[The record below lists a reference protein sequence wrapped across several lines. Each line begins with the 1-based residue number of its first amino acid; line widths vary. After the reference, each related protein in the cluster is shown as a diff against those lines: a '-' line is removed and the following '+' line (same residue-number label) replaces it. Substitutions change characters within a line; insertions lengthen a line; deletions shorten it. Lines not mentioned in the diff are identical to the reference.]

1 VTIAVPVDLADAA
14 LTAEM
19 AEDLAVVEAALRD
32 TSFGGDEMFAEVSR
46 HMMQAGGKRFR
57 AMLVLLAAR
66 FGDCRDKRIVPAA
79 VAIELTHLAT
89 LFHDD
94 VMDEASIR
102 RGSESANSRFGN
114 SIAILAGD
122 FLFARAS
129 RILADLGPQAI
140 RIQAETFGRLVDGQ
154 LLETVGV
161 REGEDPLDH
170 YMHVITE
177 KTGSLIATSGRF
189 GAMFAGVPDDMA
201 DLISDACLRIGVA
214 WQLSD
219 DVLDIASSSAESGK
233 EQGTD
238 LRQGVRTLPVLY
250 ALRDTSTGQDAVRL
264 RELLLD
270 ADLTDQALHA
280 EALGLLRRSP
290 ALEEA
295 RQTVRTWI
303 GEASAQLA
311 QLPDVPARAA
321 FENLCAFVK
330 TRTVLPAVL
339 PALTALPRSPP
350 RALRAVCA
358 PSSLSRSFLAPSL
371 LSPRRPPARFGSRGG
386 RTPIAWGP
394 QGVL

>member
-1 VTIAVPVDLADAA
+1 MTIAVPVDLADAA

-19 AEDLAVVEAALRD
+19 AEDLAVVEATMQD
-32 TSFGGDEMFAEVSR
+32 MSFGGDEMFAEVSR

-94 VMDEASIR
+94 VMDEASMR
-102 RGSESANSRFGN
+102 RGHESANSRFGN
-114 SIAILAGD
+114 SVAILAGD
-122 FLFARAS
+122 YLFARAS
-129 RILADLGPQAI
+129 RILADLGPEAI

-161 REGEDPLDH
+161 RPGEDPLDH

-189 GAMFAGVPDDMA
+189 GAMFSGLSDEKA
-201 DLISDACLRIGVA
+201 DLIADACLRIGVA

-219 DVLDIASSSAESGK
+219 DFLDIASTSAESGK
-233 EQGTD
+233 VQGTD

-250 ALRDTSTGQDAVRL
+250 ALRGTATDPDAVRL
-264 RELLLD
+264 RELLSLD
-270 ADLTDQALHA
+270 QLADPALHA
-280 EALGLLRRSP
+280 EALSLLRTSP
-290 ALEEA
+290 AVEEA

-303 GEASAQLA
+303 AEARAQLA
-311 QLPDVPARAA
+311 QLPEVPARAA
-321 FENLCAFVK
+321 FESLCDFVN
-330 TRTVLPAVL
+330 TRTA
-339 PALTALPRSPP
+339 
-350 RALRAVCA
+350 
-358 PSSLSRSFLAPSL
+358 
-371 LSPRRPPARFGSRGG
+371 
-386 RTPIAWGP
+386 
-394 QGVL
+394 

>member
-1 VTIAVPVDLADAA
+1 VTIAFPVDLADAA
-14 LTAEM
+14 LAAEM

-32 TSFGGDEMFAEVSR
+32 TSFGGDEMFADVSR

-66 FGDCRDKRIVPAA
+66 FGDFRDKRIVPAA

-94 VMDEASIR
+94 VMDEAAIR
-102 RGSESANSRFGN
+102 RGHASANSRFGN
-114 SIAILAGD
+114 SVAILAGD
-122 FLFARAS
+122 YLFARAS
-129 RILADLGPQAI
+129 RILSDLGPEAI

-161 REGEDPLDH
+161 RPGQDPLDH

-189 GAMFAGVPDDMA
+189 GAMFSGLPDETA
-201 DLISDACLRIGVA
+201 DLISEACLRIGVA

-219 DVLDIASSSAESGK
+219 DVLDIASTSVESGK

-250 ALRDTSTGQDAVRL
+250 ALRGTAADADAARL
-264 RELLLD
+264 RELLTE
-270 ADLTDQALHA
+270 ADLTDPELHA
-280 EALGLLRRSP
+280 EALTLLRRSP

-295 RQTVRTWI
+295 RETVRTWVR
-303 GEASAQLA
+303 EARGLLA
-311 QLPDVPARAA
+311 QLPDLPARAA
-321 FENLCAFVK
+321 FESLCDFVH
-330 TRTVLPAVL
+330 TRTA
-339 PALTALPRSPP
+339 
-350 RALRAVCA
+350 
-358 PSSLSRSFLAPSL
+358 
-371 LSPRRPPARFGSRGG
+371 
-386 RTPIAWGP
+386 
-394 QGVL
+394 

>member
-1 VTIAVPVDLADAA
+1 MSIAVPVDLADAA

-19 AEDLAVVEAALRD
+19 AEDLAVVEAALQE
-32 TSFGGDEMFAEVSR
+32 TTFGGDEMFAEVSR

-66 FGDCRDKRIVPAA
+66 FGDSRDKRITAAA

-94 VMDEASIR
+94 VMDDAAIR
-102 RGSESANSRFGN
+102 RGHESANSRWGN
-114 SIAILAGD
+114 SVAILAGD
-122 FLFARAS
+122 YLFARAS
-129 RILADLGPQAI
+129 RILADLGPEAI

-161 REGEDPLDH
+161 RPGQDPLEH

-189 GAMFAGVPDDMA
+189 GAMFAGLPVETA
-201 DLISDACLRIGVA
+201 DLIADACLRIGVA

-219 DVLDIASSSAESGK
+219 DVLDIASTSAESGK

-250 ALRDTSTGQDAVRL
+250 ALRDASSGPDADRL
-264 RELLLD
+264 RVLLGQ
-270 ADLTDQALHA
+270 ADLTDPGLHA
-280 EALGLLRRSP
+280 EALRLLRGSP
-290 ALEEA
+290 AISEA
-295 RQTVRTWI
+295 RQTVRAWI
-303 GEASAQLA
+303 TEAQALLA

-321 FENLCAFVK
+321 FENLCDFVNI
-330 TRTVLPAVL
+330 RTV
-339 PALTALPRSPP
+339 
-350 RALRAVCA
+350 
-358 PSSLSRSFLAPSL
+358 
-371 LSPRRPPARFGSRGG
+371 
-386 RTPIAWGP
+386 
-394 QGVL
+394 

>member
-1 VTIAVPVDLADAA
+1 MADD
-14 LTAEM
+14 LTA
-19 AEDLAVVEAALRD
+19 VEAALRD

-46 HMMQAGGKRFR
+46 HMMAAGGKRFR

-94 VMDEASIR
+94 VMDEAAIR
-102 RGSESANSRFGN
+102 RGQPSANSRFGN

-122 FLFARAS
+122 YLFARAS
-129 RILADLGPQAI
+129 RILADLGPAAI

-161 REGEDPLDH
+161 RPGEDPLDH

-189 GAMFAGVPDDMA
+189 GAMFSGLSDEMT
-201 DLISDACLRIGVA
+201 DLIAEACMRIGVA

-219 DVLDIASSSAESGK
+219 DVLDVASTSTQSGK
-233 EQGTD
+233 EPGTD

-250 ALRDTSTGQDAVRL
+250 ALRGSGDSPSETRL
-264 RELLLD
+264 RALL
-270 ADLTDQALHA
+270 AEPDLTDPALHA
-280 EALGLLRRSP
+280 EALTLLRESA

-295 RQTVRTWI
+295 RETVRSWI
-303 GEASAQLA
+303 GAATALLA
-311 QLPDVPARAA
+311 KLPDVGSAPPPPCWRSSPTSPPAPPSSP
-321 FENLCAFVK
+321 CA
-330 TRTVLPAVL
+330 TSSSPA
-339 PALTALPRSPP
+339 PRSQ
-350 RALRAVCA
+350 LR
-358 PSSLSRSFLAPSL
+358 RN
-371 LSPRRPPARFGSRGG
+371 GRG
-386 RTPIAWGP
+386 
-394 QGVL
+394 

>member
-1 VTIAVPVDLADAA
+1 VTIALPVDLADPA

-19 AEDLAVVEAALRD
+19 AGDLAVVEAALRD
-32 TSFGGDEMFAEVSR
+32 TSFGGDEMFAEVSK
-46 HMMQAGGKRFR
+46 HMMVAGGKRFR

-114 SIAILAGD
+114 SVAILAGD
-122 FLFARAS
+122 YLFARAS
-129 RILADLGPQAI
+129 SILADLGPAAI

-161 REGEDPLDH
+161 RPGEDPLDH

-189 GAMFAGVPDDMA
+189 GAMFSGLPDETA
-201 DLISDACLRIGVA
+201 DLISDACQHIGVA

-219 DVLDIASSSAESGK
+219 DVLDIASTSAESGK

-250 ALRDTSTGQDAVRL
+250 ALRVTDGDPDAMRL
-264 RELLLD
+264 RGLLRD
-270 ADLTDQALHA
+270 GDLTDPALHA
-280 EALGLLRRSP
+280 EALRLLRESP

-295 RQTVRTWI
+295 RETVRTWV
-303 GEASAQLA
+303 GGARDLLA

-321 FENLCAFVK
+321 FESLCDFVN
-330 TRTVLPAVL
+330 TRTA
-339 PALTALPRSPP
+339 
-350 RALRAVCA
+350 
-358 PSSLSRSFLAPSL
+358 
-371 LSPRRPPARFGSRGG
+371 
-386 RTPIAWGP
+386 
-394 QGVL
+394 

>member
-1 VTIAVPVDLADAA
+1 VTIALPVDLADAA
-14 LTAEM
+14 LTAEI
-19 AEDLAVVEAALRD
+19 AEDLAVVEAALQD

-102 RGSESANSRFGN
+102 RGHASANSRFGN

-122 FLFARAS
+122 YLFARAS
-129 RILADLGPQAI
+129 RILSDLGPEAI

-161 REGEDPLDH
+161 RIGEDPLDH

-189 GAMFAGVPDDMA
+189 GAMFSGLPDEMA
-201 DLISDACLRIGVA
+201 ELISDACLRIGVA

-219 DVLDIASSSAESGK
+219 DVLDIASTSAESGK

-250 ALRDTSTGQDAVRL
+250 ALRDTSTEPETVRL

-270 ADLTDQALHA
+270 GDLTDPLLHA
-280 EALGLLRRSP
+280 EALGLLRRSS
-290 ALEEA
+290 AVGEA
-295 RQTVRTWI
+295 RATVRTWI
-303 GEASAQLA
+303 GDARELVG

-321 FENLCAFVK
+321 FESLCDFVNI
-330 TRTVLPAVL
+330 RTA
-339 PALTALPRSPP
+339 
-350 RALRAVCA
+350 
-358 PSSLSRSFLAPSL
+358 
-371 LSPRRPPARFGSRGG
+371 
-386 RTPIAWGP
+386 
-394 QGVL
+394 

>member
-1 VTIAVPVDLADAA
+1 MTITVPVDLADAA

-19 AEDLAVVEAALRD
+19 AEDLAGVEAALQE

-79 VAIELTHLAT
+79 TAIELTHLAT

-94 VMDEASIR
+94 VMDEASMR
-102 RGSESANSRFGN
+102 RGHESANSRFGN
-114 SIAILAGD
+114 SVAILAGD
-122 FLFARAS
+122 YLFARAS
-129 RILADLGPQAI
+129 RILADLGPEAI
-140 RIQAETFGRLVDGQ
+140 RIQAETFARLVDGQ

-161 REGEDPLDH
+161 RPGEDPLDH

-189 GAMFAGVPDDMA
+189 GAMFSGLSDEKA
-201 DLISDACLRIGVA
+201 DLISEACLRIGVA

-219 DVLDIASSSAESGK
+219 DILDIASTSAESGK
-233 EQGTD
+233 VQGTD

-250 ALRDTSTGQDAVRL
+250 ALRGTATDPDAVRL
-264 RELLLD
+264 RELLSLD
-270 ADLTDQALHA
+270 QLADPALHA
-280 EALGLLRRSP
+280 EALGLLRTSP

-295 RQTVRTWI
+295 RETVRTSI
-303 GEASAQLA
+303 AEARALLA

-321 FENLCAFVK
+321 FESLCDFVL
-330 TRTVLPAVL
+330 TRTA
-339 PALTALPRSPP
+339 
-350 RALRAVCA
+350 
-358 PSSLSRSFLAPSL
+358 
-371 LSPRRPPARFGSRGG
+371 
-386 RTPIAWGP
+386 
-394 QGVL
+394 